1 MGERQQAVMYW
12 LGQVEYRR
20 AWALQVALVELRQQD
35 RIGDTVLLLEHPHVY
50 TLGRRGRMDDVLLD
64 SETLAQLGI
73 DVHEVDRG
81 GEVTYHGPGQL
92 VGYPI
97 IGIRALGG
105 PVGYVRALEAAL
117 AEALESLGVTGRRQ
131 QGLPGVW
138 VGEPPEERKIAAI
151 GLRVSKGVSSHG
163 FALNVST
170 DLGYF
175 KHIVACGVPDLPV
188 TSLESE
194 LGRSVDAEVVRTVVF
209 EALSRHLRLH
219 ITCATAEEV
228 EALLSRGWMPEPAPR
243 T

>member
-1 MGERQQAVMYW
+1 MEC
-12 LGQVEYRR
+12 RR
-20 AWALQVALVELRQQD
+20 AWALQATLVEWRQKG

-97 IGIRALGG
+97 IDIRALGG
-105 PVGYVRALEAAL
+105 LVRYVRALEAAL
-117 AEALESLGVTGRRQ
+117 IEALKALGVVGHRQ
-131 QGLPGVW
+131 RGMPGVW

-151 GLRVSKGVSSHG
+151 GLRVSRGVSSHG

-170 DLGYF
+170 DLGYY

-188 TSLESE
+188 TSLECE
-194 LGRSVDAEVVRTVVF
+194 LGRGVDAEVVRTAVS
-209 EALSRHLRLH
+209 EALARRLRLD
-219 ITCATAEEV
+219 ITGAPAEEV